1 MFLLDYIHELPIQI
15 RFNDIDKLSHLNN
28 ACYLTFFE
36 LGRVNYFNKIL
47 KTPVNWDEQGFI
59 LAHTEINHLQPIYL
73 NDDVYCYTK
82 VIRLGSKSLTVKNAL
97 VKKQNN
103 ELIICAEGTGVL
115 VAMDYKKK
123 LSILIP
129 EAWRKLIKEEEKI

>member
-47 KTPVNWDEQGFI
+47 KTPVNWDEQGFVLQI
-59 LAHTEINHLQPIYL
+59 LLSQ
-73 NDDVYCYTK
+73 
-82 VIRLGSKSLTVKNAL
+82 
-97 VKKQNN
+97 
-103 ELIICAEGTGVL
+103 
-115 VAMDYKKK
+115 
-123 LSILIP
+123 SIL
-129 EAWRKLIKEEEKI
+129 EQK